1 MTLCKKLRR
10 KNFLNIKIQDAF
22 NHAVHIT
29 RVYLRTLYDGCV
41 RKCIHGVSVTKFE
54 YNLKLFVQTSF
65 NDLGLLGYFMFNLDM
80 TLM

>member
-1 MTLCKKLRR
+1 MR
-10 KNFLNIKIQDAF
+10 KITQIFFLKIKIQDAF

-29 RVYLRTLYDGCV
+29 RVFLRTLYDGCV
-41 RKCIHGVSVTKFE
+41 RKCIHSVSVTKFKS
-54 YNLKLFVQTSF
+54 NLKLFVQTSF